1 MKNSENKDYKTK
13 IMSYKKNNTSSSLWN
28 NSRVVTKVLL
38 NVSETSI
45 ESTPGIIKNAKK
57 ITQSAAPTDPS
68 DAVTLKYLKEN
79 YTKENDPNPGFLAT
93 TGGTMTGNIDMQG
106 NNITDLTMYTNGQ
119 QTPVDHSAITINYVN
134 EQANVIKTN
143 EKITNAVTKLS
154 DIDTQVA
161 TLNQLLGITDDPE
174 AANTAE
180 FLKTSGGTVYGN
192 IDMNDHTVS
201 DLGTPTNQD
210 TKSAINV
217 EFVQAKITSP
227 QMAFLKN
234 NDKKLSHVVVEY
246 FDWLQDPNLVVED
259 PAPDPSQ
266 PDAGASSP
274 TTPPN
279 NSSSPSATVTSSI
292 QKYASTSS
300 GATPPDSEPVT
311 PNTTFSEKSPLWEEF
326 FSFSDSSRSEM
337 VVQKTG
343 LLTFSVQG
351 SWVHPTL
358 STNSS
363 AGSSGSPQ
371 TPTSTST
378 QNQTQN
384 PTPTHDPIS
393 LELTVTPPE
402 TTATTTAPTT
412 STPTPAAPTAK
423 ALSNKYTLATP
434 PSSSQTTTT
443 DPAPIT
449 KKFTLSAGQSCT
461 LQIPVQAVGSILKL
475 KYVNPNKD
483 YNESLNNQG
492 TGGAPADPNPGDSTT
507 TTATTSGDS
516 TTTTPDPTPAD
527 PTPVGITLKSF
538 AWSLVLVPGE
548 IIAKTASS
556 TPPSSQP

>member
-38 NVSETSI
+38 NVSETGI

-57 ITQSAAPTDPS
+57 ITQSADPTDPS
-68 DAVTLKYLKEN
+68 DAVTLKYLKDN

-93 TGGTMTGNIDMQG
+93 TGGTMTGSIDMQG
-106 NNITDLTMYTNGQ
+106 NNITNLAMYTNGQ
-119 QTPVDHSAITINYVN
+119 RDPLDHSAITINHVN
-134 EQANVIKTN
+134 EQADVIKTN
-143 EKITNAVTKLS
+143 KKITDAVTKLS

-174 AANTAE
+174 ADNTTAE

-192 IDMNDHTVS
+192 IDMNNHTVS

-234 NDKKLSHVVVEY
+234 NDKNLSHVVSEY
-246 FDWLQDPNLVVED
+246 FDWLQDPNPVVEN

-266 PDAGASSP
+266 PNAGTSTLPS
-274 TTPPN
+274 N
-279 NSSSPSATVTSSI
+279 NPSSPSTRVTTSI
-292 QKYASTSS
+292 QKYAATSS
-300 GATPPDSEPVT
+300 GATTQDPDPVT

-326 FSFSDSSRSEM
+326 FSFSESSRSEM

-343 LLTFSVQG
+343 LLTFSMQG
-351 SWVHPTL
+351 SWDHPTS
-358 STNSS
+358 STNPTP
-363 AGSSGSPQ
+363 GSGSPQ
-371 TPTSTST
+371 PTT
-378 QNQTQN
+378 
-384 PTPTHDPIS
+384 PTPTPTKDPIS
-393 LELTVTPPE
+393 LELTVTAPPAPG
-402 TTATTTAPTT
+402 TTTQPSSTPTTTA
-412 STPTPAAPTAK
+412 
-423 ALSNKYTLATP
+423 
-434 PSSSQTTTT
+434 
-443 DPAPIT
+443 PAPIT
-449 KKFTLSAGQSCT
+449 KTFTLSRGQSCT

-483 YNESLNNQG
+483 YNASLNNQG
-492 TGGAPADPNPGDSTT
+492 TGGATTPPTSGNSTT
-507 TTATTSGDS
+507 PAPAPGNP
-516 TTTTPDPTPAD
+516 TTTPDPTQPD

-538 AWSLVLVPGE
+538 AWSLVLTPGE
-548 IIAKTASS
+548 ITAKTTS
-556 TPPSSQP
+556 TTPQPQP

>member
-38 NVSETSI
+38 NVSETGI

-68 DAVTLKYLKEN
+68 DAVTFKYLKEN

-93 TGGTMTGNIDMQG
+93 TGGTMTGSIDMQG
-106 NNITDLTMYTNGQ
+106 NNITDLAMYHQNGQ
-119 QTPVDHSAITINYVN
+119 QDPAEHSAITINYVN
-134 EQANVIKTN
+134 EQADVIKTN
-143 EKITNAVTKLS
+143 KKITDAVTRLS

-174 AANTAE
+174 ADSTTAE

-192 IDMNDHTVS
+192 IDMNNHTVS

-234 NDKKLSHVVVEY
+234 NDQNLSHVVSEY
-246 FDWLQDPNLVVED
+246 FDWLQDPNPVVED
-259 PAPDPSQ
+259 PDPDPAQ
-266 PDAGASSP
+266 PNAGTSS
-274 TTPPN
+274 TTNPSN
-279 NSSSPSATVTSSI
+279 NSPSPSTRVTTSI
-292 QKYASTSS
+292 QKYAATSSGATTPS
-300 GATPPDSEPVT
+300 GATPPDSDPDT

-326 FSFSDSSRSEM
+326 FSFSEDSRSAM

-343 LLTFSVQG
+343 LLTFSMQG
-351 SWVHPTL
+351 SWEHPTP
-358 STNSS
+358 STNSTPGS
-363 AGSSGSPQ
+363 GGSSQ
-371 TPTSTST
+371 TPTKT
-378 QNQTQN
+378 Q
-384 PTPTHDPIS
+384 DPIS
-393 LELTVTPPE
+393 LELTVTAPQA
-402 TTATTTAPTT
+402 TGTTTPPS
-412 STPTPAAPTAK
+412 STPTPTVP
-423 ALSNKYTLATP
+423 
-434 PSSSQTTTT
+434 
-443 DPAPIT
+443 DPIT
-449 KKFTLSAGQSCT
+449 KKFTLSSGQSCT

-475 KYVNPNKD
+475 KYDNPNKT
-483 YNESLNNQG
+483 YNASLNNQG
-492 TGGAPADPNPGDSTT
+492 TGGATAAPAPGNP
-507 TTATTSGDS
+507 
-516 TTTTPDPTPAD
+516 TTTPDPTQPD

-548 IIAKTASS
+548 IAKTTSS
-556 TPPSSQP
+556 TQPPAQP